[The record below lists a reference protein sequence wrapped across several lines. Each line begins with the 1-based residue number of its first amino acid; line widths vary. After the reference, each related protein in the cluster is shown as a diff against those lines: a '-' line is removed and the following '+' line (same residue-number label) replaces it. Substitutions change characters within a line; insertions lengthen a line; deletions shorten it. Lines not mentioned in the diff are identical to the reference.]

1 LGISRLLIIRLGA
14 FFFRRKKGGKRKE
27 ERRFL
32 RNLLS
37 SFLFPTFFQKQS
49 LPVPFPVL
57 FPFYSFFSPPFL
69 LDVRKKKK
77 EEKRTGGF
85 FPVPNLIIWLGKGG
99 IFDFGTGTG
108 KGKKEGGKERHTEP
122 EAPSPRSLLRRLRLG
137 LDKS

>member
-85 FPVPNLIIWLGKGG
+85 FPVPNLRLGKGG

-122 EAPSPRSLLRRLRLG
+122 EAPSPRSLLRRLRFG